1 MRKIFNIGLSLI
13 ILLLNINIVNAAECE
28 ELKMYANSDFWTKMG
43 IYMNYNSKNVYYS
56 LYKLKDSNGSAYS
69 AYCRNA
75 GVSAGK
81 SYDGETFYC
90 DHTVF
95 DATSE
100 DEAVKL
106 YDAGVVAI
114 LKNGYSTKNPDYN
127 TLTSDQA
134 YAATNVALRVY
145 EMLWPD
151 LNTNGNN
158 NTGLNNAHKYYVN
171 LWLDDPTIQ
180 TLLTQT
186 VGSVRGKF
194 SNATTVTSWTD
205 SAGTIITDDIVN
217 EAKSL
222 LIKGLEGARYYK
234 ENGAASLKGVDQK
247 PVKIKEPVV
256 TDRNGQK
263 TYKTSLTYTFEAD
276 KFKSSDA
283 YIKINFNCVE
293 CATYGVNYQLYINE
307 RRVGQDISNINL
319 VRYLTDGAGTI
330 EFKIEFTASSNTYHC
345 EALNYKVELEWFDE
359 TISVEAYDMYSAG
372 CKSNVSCQ
380 HFYML
385 YANDVPTKKTIEDSV
400 ELCSLACKDL
410 EAQCNQGNRE
420 ACEMFEEKYHSDC
433 AECTTYIGNA
443 VCSEN
448 DSEIDITEGYDV
460 DTANCG
466 NINEDNNL
474 NVLQCVINNE
484 DPAGNSYK
492 ATTEGF
498 EKVMNNEFCS
508 VWCKEDYHFVL
519 PGIKEANS
527 GRYFSL
533 KTSIEGAKTCYTSKI
548 DEYDTFEDKLEEK
561 RKDVI
566 DAWNEWNKW
575 YQGLNGDYSDLDN
588 PHTASD
594 RSCNDWDYYDCS
606 YTNSKGETVDST
618 CSRCVDR
625 CDCYERYDGYKRRW
639 SYETYTYEGSTR
651 DRSYTDYRDG
661 GYAYCGCHSGGGRD
675 GTIGNIVSAINGDLR
690 RAESSLKAAIKAY
703 TDLINQYN
711 ACSGENTI
719 EYYNLMLNSRTTN
732 GWKMD
737 YEYDPTISFW
747 YQESYMNSVL
757 TDELQTIGS
766 VNIGGFKQSFCSA
779 DTNNAY
785 KTCSNG
791 WKSSIDKNDTTSQ
804 FVCKQSGNVY
814 TCGTESMIISKAT
827 YVKQEMESSGEYIT
841 PTQFY
846 TIYPTG
852 AIVVSEAGNEDEIE
866 NSKELTNLLPVGL
879 GTRQGV
885 YTYALKVKD
894 LGEYYNKSKLG
905 RIWGDSDSVVINVLE
920 QAEEGNSCTKEG
932 ALQSSVKVDRTTIK
946 DGVYVCAYK
955 VNCPDC
961 PVECDPDG
969 CKRPDCP
976 DNSCPVECD
985 NCIYTNS
992 STNIGYKPITP
1003 GNINP
1008 NDREM
1013 GVNWNY
1019 NENSI
1024 STALE
1029 LKAYATT
1036 TEIEKAGETI
1046 YDIDYEDTTT
1056 SVDTEFAMQ
1065 VKLDT
1070 QMINLIRTYNDQ
1082 YENGDGYANNTLKCY
1097 DYENSSDGKTYDNI
1111 YCYSTFI
1118 DHIIEETGGPNTTGG
1133 SEKVKIV
1140 GGTRIFNEGE
1150 RTPERIFNSGY
1161 WTTWSQANASSWTVT
1176 TQSGIA
1182 YYQKNYKEIGIG
1194 PSWK

>member
-28 ELKMYANSDFWTKMG
+28 ELKMYANNDFWTKMG
-43 IYMNYNSKNVYYS
+43 IYMNYNSKNVQYS
-56 LYKLKDSNGSAYS
+56 LYKLKDSSQVAYS

-100 DEAVKL
+100 DEMVKL
-106 YDAGVVAI
+106 YDAGIVAI
-114 LKNGYSTKNPDYN
+114 LKEGYSTKNPDYN
-127 TLTSDQA
+127 NLTDDKG

-171 LWLDDPTIQ
+171 LWLDEPEIQ
-180 TLLTQT
+180 DLLTQT
-186 VGSVRGKF
+186 IGNVRGKF

-205 SAGTIITDDIVN
+205 SSGTIITDEIIN
-217 EAKSL
+217 EAKKL
-222 LIKGLEGARYYK
+222 LIKGLEAARYYK
-234 ENGAASLKGVDQK
+234 ENGAASLKGLDHK
-247 PVKIKEPVV
+247 PVKVKEPVV
-256 TDRNGQK
+256 TDRRGNK
-263 TYKTSLTYTFEAD
+263 TYKTSLTYTFEAE
-276 KFKSSDA
+276 KFKSSNA

-293 CATYGVNYQLYINE
+293 CSTYGVDYTLYIND
-307 RRVGQDISNINL
+307 RNIGKNISNINL
-319 VRYLTDGAGTI
+319 IRYLTNGEGKL
-330 EFKIEFTASSNTYHC
+330 EFKIEFSATSDTYHC
-345 EALNYKVELEWFDE
+345 EALNYKVEVEWFDE

-385 YANDVPTKKTIEDSV
+385 YATDVPTKKTIEDSV

-460 DTANCG
+460 DSANCG
-466 NINEDNNL
+466 NINEDRNL

-519 PGIKEANS
+519 PGIKETNS

-533 KTSIEGAKTCYTSKI
+533 QTSIKGAKTCYTSKI

-566 DAWNEWNKW
+566 DAWNDWRHW
-575 YQGLNGDYSDLDN
+575 YIGSL
-588 PHTASD
+588 TATESQE
-594 RSCNDWDYYDCS
+594 RTVTACCGGGTYYYTNYFREWDYDQRNYNGGTYYDDDVVRSNGSGNCS
-606 YTNSKGETVDST
+606 CHKVSST
-618 CSRCVDR
+618 CGTGENAHPCQV
-625 CDCYERYDGYKRRW
+625 C
-639 SYETYTYEGSTR
+639 GSG
-651 DRSYTDYRDG
+651 SCSPRDG
-661 GYAYCGCHSGGGRD
+661 NPQAIAN
-675 GTIGNIVSAINGDLR
+675 TINNNLR

-804 FVCKQSGNVY
+804 FVCKQSGNLY

-1097 DYENSSDGKTYDNI
+1097 DYKNSSDGKTYDNI
-1111 YCYSTFI
+1111 YCYSTFL